1 MRNWLIIAALAV
13 SSCAPTKAA
22 DDRPEDEAPP
32 AAATPSPHPGK
43 QAVEVEMNQVNLHV
57 TDDITLGIQ
66 HLRGR
71 FEPAGGAKIPYLD
84 DKNSYV
90 VVIDSGEIALDMPSL
105 NAMMAHTLGQ
115 NHSNVEKV
123 QITINEEHQ
132 LQQKGVLDKGIPLP
146 FNVKGGI
153 EVTADGRLRMHAAK
167 VKGLGVPVNPL
178 MKLFSIEMDD
188 LVKVKPGH
196 GVTVDGNDLILDPQK
211 LLPPPLVR
219 GKVTAV
225 RVDDAAIVLS
235 FGSGT
240 RVRMAP
246 LAVSKHYIYWRGG
259 ELQFGKLLMTNT
271 DLELVDDDASDPFEF
286 SVDHWNDQLVAG
298 YSKTRPNGGLKAHMP
313 DHDDLERQP
322 AAKR

>member
-1 MRNWLIIAALAV
+1 
-13 SSCAPTKAA
+13 
-22 DDRPEDEAPP
+22 
-32 AAATPSPHPGK
+32 
-43 QAVEVEMNQVNLHV
+43 MNQVNLHV
-57 TDDITLGIQ
+57 TADITLGVH

-71 FEPAGGAKIPYLD
+71 FEPAGRAEVPYLD
-84 DKNSYV
+84 DKNTYV

-105 NAMMAHTLGQ
+105 NVMMAQTLGHD
-115 NHSNVEKV
+115 HSNVEKV

-153 EVTADGRLRMHAAK
+153 EAMPDGRLRMHAAK

-196 GVTVDGNDLILDPQK
+196 GVTVDGNDLILDPQL
-211 LLPPPLVR
+211 LLPPPLIR

-225 RVDDAAIVLS
+225 RVEDTAIVLS
-235 FGSGT
+235 FGSGE
-240 RVRMAP
+240 RVRMTP
-246 LAVSKHYIYWRGG
+246 LAVSKNYIYWRGS

-271 DLELVDDDASDPFEF
+271 DLELVDDDADDPFDF

-298 YSKTRPNGGLKAHMP
+298 YSKTRPNRGLKAHMP
-313 DHDDLERQP
+313 DYNDLKVRSE
-322 AAKR
+322 K